1 MGSIANTAQRVHSTN
16 PRLVPNFLT
25 GVKHVAVGLK
35 ESHAAAS
42 AEDHGEPVLERIS
55 IYSQGVRS

>member
-1 MGSIANTAQRVHSTN
+1 MGSIADTAQQAYSTN

-25 GVKHVAVGLK
+25 GVKHAAVGFK

-42 AEDHGEPVLERIS
+42 AVDHGEPVLERIS
-55 IYSQGVRS
+55 IYSRGVSS